1 MVVVKIIFQM
11 GETGKK
17 KNPELMIYFFIRG
30 S

>member
-17 KNPELMIYFFIRG
+17 KNPELMIFFIRG